1 MTKRGMLRQSDSLCA
16 KGIVPDPFPEHI
28 VFSLSANIS
37 TPRWHF
43 FCNDRVTNLSLFSLF
58 CKDGETKISFQTCGR
73 CQADLRKLNFDK
85 YVSSR
90 LQAAR
95 GRRLFATNGG
105 KWKARNKVSWQLA
118 DLANDLGNSSRS
130 ELRFCSKYKYNNSY
144 VQIRNLVSANRNSSL
159 KMGSGKNAKKGM
171 FYFLEKL
178 EGGPLL
184 IWLWLLVFCQPAFW
198 VKSIWSIKQVLDQ
211 PKSTWSA
218 LLDFYKNDHKVT
230 RLDWTLVKDIHAEK
244 AIHWM
249 IHLIGW
255 LMK

>member
-43 FCNDRVTNLSLFSLF
+43 FATIVWQSFHFYPNMVWQR
-58 CKDGETKISFQTCGR
+58 FQTFGR
-73 CQADLRKLNFDK
+73 CQGDLRELNFDK

-144 VQIRNLVSANRNSSL
+144 VQIRNLLSANRNSSL
-159 KMGSGKNAKKGM
+159 KRDYGKNAKRRKVL
-171 FYFLEKL
+171 FLRKT
-178 EGGPLL
+178 GRRITVDL
-184 IWLWLLVFCQPAFW
+184 IVALSVLSSCFLSKINLV
-198 VKSIWSIKQVLDQ
+198 
-211 PKSTWSA
+211 
-218 LLDFYKNDHKVT
+218 Y
-230 RLDWTLVKDIHAEK
+230 
-244 AIHWM
+244 
-249 IHLIGW
+249 
-255 LMK
+255 

>member
-43 FCNDRVTNLSLFSLF
+43 FATIVW
-58 CKDGETKISFQTCGR
+58 QTFHFYPNMVWQKSQTFGR
-73 CQADLRKLNFDK
+73 CQGDLRKLNFDK

-130 ELRFCSKYKYNNSY
+130 ELRFCFKYKYNNSY
-144 VQIRNLVSANRNSSL
+144 VQIRNLVSPNRNSSL
-159 KMGSGKNAKKGM
+159 KMGSGKNAKRRKVL
-171 FYFLEKL
+171 FLRKT
-178 EGGPLL
+178 GRRTIADL
-184 IWLWLLVFCQPAFW
+184 IVAL
-198 VKSIWSIKQVLDQ
+198 SVL
-211 PKSTWSA
+211 STCFLSQI
-218 LLDFYKNDHKVT
+218 N
-230 RLDWTLVKDIHAEK
+230 
-244 AIHWM
+244 
-249 IHLIGW
+249 LIY
-255 LMK
+255 